1 MKRIEELDAAKRDAA
16 QGKKITFEDL
26 GINRT
31 FYWAYQYS
39 CEADTEFLNFDDVVW
54 EQDVPAIVENC
65 RRFGINRFTISCG
78 MSSMAELIWTFEQHS
93 CCLIG
98 MAQVN
103 SRFTETTADWKEKRK
118 ILPAFEIR
126 VLPA

>member
-16 QGKKITFEDL
+16 QGKKISFEDL

-54 EQDVPAIVENC
+54 EQDVPAIIENC
-65 RRFGINRFTISCG
+65 RRFGINRFTISLMTVC
-78 MSSMAELIWTFEQHS
+78 
-93 CCLIG
+93 
-98 MAQVN
+98 
-103 SRFTETTADWKEKRK
+103 
-118 ILPAFEIR
+118 
-126 VLPA
+126 